1 MMHRNL
7 TIDCGNS
14 AVKIVLF
21 ENDKPVDAVA
31 VPYVDDPLKAITG
44 MAGRYKVQSA
54 ICCSVAR
61 DSAPYCKALSLAGIK
76 HVVDFNWTISV
87 PLVNDYATPRT
98 LGADRMAAAVGAASI
113 LPATELLVVDLGSAC
128 TYDLVTASG
137 HYAGGNIAPGVGM
150 RLRSLHAFT
159 ARLPQVDPR
168 GPLVDF
174 GTDTAMALRT
184 GAVRGVAAEIQY
196 YRTLG
201 ASSPRPV
208 VMTGG
213 WASSIHRLI
222 GSDSSIILSPYLVNQ
237 GLNSILRYNGNENN

>member
-1 MMHRNL
+1 MHRNL

-21 ENDKPVDAVA
+21 QDDTIIDAVA
-31 VPYVDDPLKAITG
+31 VPYDDDPQKAIFD
-44 MAGRYKVQSA
+44 MAVRYQAQDA

-61 DSAPYCKALSLAGIK
+61 DSEPYCNTLHQAGVKRVI
-76 HVVDFNWTISV
+76 DFDWTINV
-87 PLVNDYATPRT
+87 PLINDYATPRT
-98 LGADRMAAAVGAASI
+98 LGADRMAAAVGAASVM
-113 LPATELLVVDLGSAC
+113 PATELLVVDLGSAC

-137 HYAGGNIAPGVGM
+137 HFAGGNIAPGVGM
-150 RLRSLHAFT
+150 RLRSLNAFT
-159 ARLPQVDPR
+159 ARLPLVDPR

-213 WASSIHRLI
+213 WASSIHRI
-222 GSDSSIILSPYLVNQ
+222 IASDDSIILKPYLVNQ